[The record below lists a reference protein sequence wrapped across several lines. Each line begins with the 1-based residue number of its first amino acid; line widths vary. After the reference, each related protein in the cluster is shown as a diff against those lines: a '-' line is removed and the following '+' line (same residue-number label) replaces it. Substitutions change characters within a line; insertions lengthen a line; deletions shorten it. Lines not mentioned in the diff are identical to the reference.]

1 MLSFFKRDYT
11 IIGSGNT
18 GRTCKYVLKIDLRSQ
33 NHRAHVRRDTSL
45 NHTDWPTKKKMNS
58 DTTTTEIEI
67 YCGAVMVIFSSL
79 RLWPTEWMRVCVCV
93 CMVACLWLCVCVCV
107 CVWVLLILL
116 LTSLPCDDR
125 VLCAVNFVSNTR
137 VLVSYTHQCTK
148 HMQQARWVSFD
159 KVEND

>member
-45 NHTDWPTKKKMNS
+45 NHTDWPTKKKWIVIQQQQKS
-58 DTTTTEIEI
+58 KYI
-67 YCGAVMVIFSSL
+67 AV
-79 RLWPTEWMRVCVCV
+79 RLWLFFLHCDCDRPSECVCVCV

-148 HMQQARWVSFD
+148 HMQQARWVSID